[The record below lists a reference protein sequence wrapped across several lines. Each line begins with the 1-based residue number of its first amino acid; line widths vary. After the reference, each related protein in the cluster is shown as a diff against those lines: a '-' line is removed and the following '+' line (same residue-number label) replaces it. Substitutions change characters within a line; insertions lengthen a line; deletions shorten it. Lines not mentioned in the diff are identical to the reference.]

1 MTRND
6 EVPGVIPTPC
16 LKRVPLSKTRE
27 AVLSDPAR
35 LGDCLGKPGSE
46 CSGKQVW
53 VMLPEAASDKNR
65 GVTQGAFSA
74 SSPNR
79 QG

>member
-35 LGDCLGKPGSE
+35 LGAWE
-46 CSGKQVW
+46 
-53 VMLPEAASDKNR
+53 NR
-65 GVTQGAFSA
+65 DLSVVE
-74 SSPNR
+74 NR
-79 QG
+79 FG